1 MIALKGV
8 ETHLRHRG
16 LVVCLTCFR
25 RSTRNTGDGD
35 RSEREIPY
43 DRSAWVAALSGY
55 RRLFGSVSDAHAD
68 PREPKGDVST
78 SNTSNRIEL
87 ETLEIQACNDA
98 GYW

>member
-8 ETHLRHRG
+8 EAHLRYRG

-25 RSTRNTGDGD
+25 RLTRNTGDGD

-43 DRSAWVAALSGY
+43 DRFAWVAALSGY
-55 RRLFGSVSDAHAD
+55 RRLFRSVSDAQAD
-68 PREPKGDVST
+68 PQDPKGDVST
-78 SNTSNRIEL
+78 SNARNRIEL
-87 ETLEIQACNDA
+87 EILEIQACNDA